1 MTKRCAIC
9 VVGSANVDLTFRTVR
24 LPHPGETVAGQSMST
39 GMGGKGANQAVAAA
53 RLGAE
58 VAFVACVGDDKY
70 GTEAIRA
77 YQTEGIDA
85 TFVRKDQRLPTG
97 TAAIVVDDQAENCI
111 IAVPGANASLKPQD
125 VIHALPA
132 IRHADAVVSQ
142 LETPLDATFEAFR
155 LARSLNVRTV
165 LTPAPARELPDEFLR
180 LCDIC
185 VPNKTEVELLTGT
198 AITSTRDAHA
208 AADKLRARGV
218 GTVVV
223 TMGSDGVLVVDDS
236 GATAVPALKVS
247 AVDPTGAGDA
257 FTAALAVFL
266 SVGLKIREAAHRATF
281 VAALTVTRHGAQTA
295 FPTMT
300 EVNEF
305 DPLASMRLGANQVL
319 GGDNEDG

>member
-1 MTKRCAIC
+1 MTKRCSIC
-9 VVGSANVDLTFRTVR
+9 VVGSANVDLTFRTAR
-24 LPHPGETVAGQSMST
+24 LPQPGETVAGQSMSA

-58 VAFVACVGDDKY
+58 VTFVARVGNDAY
-70 GTEAIRA
+70 GTEAIRS
-77 YQTEGIDA
+77 YQAEGIDA
-85 TFVRKDQRLPTG
+85 TFVQKDQQLPTG

-111 IAVPGANASLKPQD
+111 IAVPGANSSLKPQD
-125 VIHALPA
+125 VADALPA
-132 IRHADAVVSQ
+132 IRRADSVVCQ
-142 LETPLDATFEAFR
+142 LEIPLDVAFEAFR

-165 LTPAPARELPDEFLR
+165 LTPAPAMELPDEFLR

-198 AITSTRDAHA
+198 AITNARDAHI

-218 GTVVV
+218 GLVVV
-223 TMGSDGVLVVDDS
+223 TMGSNGVLVVDDC

-257 FTAALAVFL
+257 FTAGFAVFL
-266 SVGLKIREAAHRATF
+266 SAGFTVIEAVQRATV

-295 FPTMT
+295 FPQ
-300 EVNEF
+300 
-305 DPLASMRLGANQVL
+305 LAEIDEYVRLHPSTAAACC
-319 GGDNEDG
+319 